1 MKKLIITTV
10 VLAATLAVSTVQ
22 AGIFGWGSN
31 CGHAVQPAPVAV
43 TAATVT
49 TARTD
54 NGYRSFSYQPTAP
67 VYVAPTYGF
76 QNRQPVMA
84 SGFHDAGWKIRGF

>member
-10 VLAATLAVSTVQ
+10 VLAATFAVSTAQ
-22 AGIFGWGSN
+22 AGIFGWRNNRGP
-31 CGHAVQPAPVAV
+31 AVQSAPVAV
-43 TAATVT
+43 APATVT
-49 TARTD
+49 TARAD

-76 QNRQPVMA
+76 QNRQPTA
-84 SGFHDAGWKIRGF
+84 SGGFHDAGWKIRGF

>member
-1 MKKLIITTV
+1 MKRLIITTV
-10 VLAATLAVSTVQ
+10 VLAATLAVSTAQ
-22 AGIFGWGSN
+22 AGIFGWRNNRGP
-31 CGHAVQPAPVAV
+31 AVQPAAVVVAP
-43 TAATVT
+43 ATVT

-76 QNRQPVMA
+76 QNRQPTA
-84 SGFHDAGWKIRGF
+84 GAAFHDAGWKIRGL